1 MSDAALAT
9 AAGEAFDLDVFRREI
24 APTPCVTDDRVW
36 RYNAAGVVPRCV
48 VQPTTEDGVAAVVR
62 AVGGQGGALVPC
74 GNATHL
80 DIGFPPRR
88 YDVAL
93 CTNRLS
99 RIVAHD
105 AEDLTVTA
113 EAGVALHDLNAQL
126 QKAGQWLPFD
136 PSRGGDVTVGGLI
149 ASDRNGPLRLAYG
162 KVRDFLI
169 GLRVVVAD
177 GTIVRGG
184 GKVVK
189 NVAGYDLPK
198 LFIGSF
204 GTLGIIVEATFKV
217 RPKPRDMRLYVIP
230 IRSVAEAT
238 QKAMHLLRGRSVPVL
253 LEAVNELAAETIGLP
268 TGAALVAA
276 CAGSEA
282 DTTAQES
289 LLRAETDDR
298 LTRWEGSEM
307 ESLLNAL
314 RNFPQPADEEVLV
327 VRLSV
332 RPAELPGL
340 LQRIEAE
347 AKARHISPEIAAHAG
362 NGVAWLQL
370 SADVDLPSVALFA
383 EWIRLHARQSG
394 GWLVFETLPRRLR
407 GQVDPWGFS
416 GPTLPLMA
424 AIKQKLDPNRILS
437 PGRFVGGI

>member
-1 MSDAALAT
+1 
-9 AAGEAFDLDVFRREI
+9 
-24 APTPCVTDDRVW
+24 
-36 RYNAAGVVPRCV
+36 
-48 VQPTTEDGVAAVVR
+48 
-62 AVGGQGGALVPC
+62 
-74 GNATHL
+74 
-80 DIGFPPRR
+80 
-88 YDVAL
+88 
-93 CTNRLS
+93 
-99 RIVAHD
+99 
-105 AEDLTVTA
+105 
-113 EAGVALHDLNAQL
+113 
-126 QKAGQWLPFD
+126 
-136 PSRGGDVTVGGLI
+136 
-149 ASDRNGPLRLAYG
+149 
-162 KVRDFLI
+162 
-169 GLRVVVAD
+169 
-177 GTIVRGG
+177 
-184 GKVVK
+184 
-189 NVAGYDLPK
+189 
-198 LFIGSF
+198 
-204 GTLGIIVEATFKV
+204 
-217 RPKPRDMRLYVIP
+217 MRLYVIP
-230 IRSVAEAT
+230 MRSVAEAT

>member
-1 MSDAALAT
+1 MSHA
-9 AAGEAFDLDVFRREI
+9 AAGTSTGELFDLDTLRRQI
-24 APTPCVTDDRVW
+24 APTPVEVSGRVW

-48 VQPTTEDGVAAVVR
+48 VRPTTVEAVATVVR
-62 AVGGQGGALVPC
+62 SVGAQGGALVPA

-80 DIGFPPRR
+80 GIGFPPRR
-88 YDVAL
+88 YEVAL
-93 CTNRLS
+93 CTSQLNRILT
-99 RIVAHD
+99 HD
-105 AEDLTVTA
+105 ADDLTVTA
-113 EAGVALHDLNAQL
+113 EAGVTLHDLNARL
-126 QKAGQWLPFD
+126 GGAGQWLPFD
-136 PSRGGDVTVGGLI
+136 PPRGRDVTIGGLI

-169 GLRVVVAD
+169 GLRVVMAD
-177 GTIVRGG
+177 GALVRGG

-198 LFIGSF
+198 LFVGSF
-204 GTLGIIVEATFKV
+204 GTLGVIVEATFKV

-230 IRSVAEAT
+230 MRSVAEAT
-238 QKAMHLLRGRSVPVL
+238 QKALDILRGRLAPVL

-276 CAGSEA
+276 CAGSEVDA
-282 DTTAQES
+282 GAQES
-289 LLRAETDDR
+289 ILRAETDDR
-298 LTRWEGSEM
+298 LTRCEGTEM
-307 ESLLNAL
+307 DSLLSAL
-314 RNFPQPADEEVLV
+314 REFPQPADEEVLV

-332 RPAELPGL
+332 RPAELPDL
-340 LQRIEAE
+340 LARIEAE
-347 AKARHISPEIAAHAG
+347 AAARRISPEITAHAG

-370 SADVDLPSVALFA
+370 SADVDLHSVALFA

-407 GQVDPWGFS
+407 GQVDPWGFH
-416 GPTLPLMA
+416 GPTLPLML
-424 AIKQKLDPNRILS
+424 AIKQKLDPQRVLS